1 MSASDTPRV
10 PLWNIANILT
20 MTRMVMVP
28 IFVVVAALYHED
40 IAMRWV
46 IAGIFVLAMVTDFV
60 DGYLARSRN
69 LITDFGKIMDP
80 IADKA
85 MTGAALIMLSV
96 WQYVPWWTAV
106 LPLGREIGIT
116 VMRFTILKYG
126 ALPANFSGKAKTMM
140 QSIGITFCLMPF
152 ELMWPPAWW
161 IGITL
166 IAIALVLTLW
176 SGLRNVNDGLR
187 LRREALAQK
196 AAEREWTRRVSS
208 GRRPA
213 PSLPRAK
220 RVVSAS
226 RRLSRSRAGC
236 SSRASWMFRALA
248 ESSRGVRARTV
259 SKRRRLFWG

>member
-28 IFVVVAALYHED
+28 IFVAVAALYHED

-96 WQYVPWWTAV
+96 WQYVPWWITV
-106 LPLGREIGIT
+106 LILVREIGIT

-176 SGLRNVNDGLR
+176 LGLRNVNDGLR

-196 AAEREWTRRVSS
+196 AA
-208 GRRPA
+208 
-213 PSLPRAK
+213 
-220 RVVSAS
+220 
-226 RRLSRSRAGC
+226 
-236 SSRASWMFRALA
+236 
-248 ESSRGVRARTV
+248 
-259 SKRRRLFWG
+259 